1 LVLILA
7 WIGEN
12 LVARRFAVVFPAT
25 LATLF
30 RQEIIDCDC
39 DCNIGNQSGPR
50 KTALSKV
57 RTTTSL
63 TQADPAAIEIP
74 PKLQAISI
82 VKLIYSLEPNDSA
95 EENEKR

>member
-1 LVLILA
+1 M
-7 WIGEN
+7 
-12 LVARRFAVVFPAT
+12 VARCSAVMILGT

-39 DCNIGNQSGPR
+39 DCNVGNRSGHR

-57 RTTTSL
+57 RTTISL
-63 TQADPAAIEIP
+63 TQAGPPAIEIL

-82 VKLIYSLEPNDSA
+82 VKLNYSLEPVDSA
-95 EENEKR
+95 DENEKR